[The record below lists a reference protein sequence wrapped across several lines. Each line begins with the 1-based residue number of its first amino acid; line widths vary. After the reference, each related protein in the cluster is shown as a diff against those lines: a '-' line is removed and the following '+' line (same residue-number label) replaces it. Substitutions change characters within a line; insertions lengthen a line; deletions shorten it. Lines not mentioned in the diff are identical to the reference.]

1 MSDLRTFRLLQ
12 RAHPERAAIEQLMAD
27 ERDEVLLGALANPNH
42 SEGRTEGGGAARRGR
57 QESFPDAD
65 GAQVEFGADQT
76 FVDALREHA
85 EQEFAFVAARGI
97 QGNAALFDYLSSS
110 PDFPL
115 GGEPQVPQLVGGI
128 ALLSLPVLWA
138 TAVLSWTR
146 PSRIVLLRPFQSR
159 QVSRGLKRFARK
171 NLAFVG
177 HTFALSDRHV
187 KESFLS
193 LVNWWIPRSL
203 LDLVLIPLFFIP
215 AFRQLLR
222 WVHVRNARSYGFLV
236 TRLSRRRTLNMF
248 WPHSWNKMLR
258 VKCADT
264 WWRQTVD
271 LLMYA
276 SQLIV
281 VDVSLVKSGSE
292 SGL

>member
-1 MSDLRTFRLLQ
+1 M
-12 RAHPERAAIEQLMAD
+12 
-27 ERDEVLLGALANPNH
+27 
-42 SEGRTEGGGAARRGR
+42 
-57 QESFPDAD
+57 
-65 GAQVEFGADQT
+65 
-76 FVDALREHA
+76 
-85 EQEFAFVAARGI
+85 
-97 QGNAALFDYLSSS
+97 
-110 PDFPL
+110 
-115 GGEPQVPQLVGGI
+115 PQLVGGI
-128 ALLSLPVLWA
+128 ALSSLPVLWA

-177 HTFALSDRHV
+177 HTFALSDCHV

-248 WPHSWNKMLR
+248 WLHSWNKMLR

-292 SGL
+292 WELEKINTRDLEGKAVFIVSEHKVDYAREVIARFWPGDEDDRQH